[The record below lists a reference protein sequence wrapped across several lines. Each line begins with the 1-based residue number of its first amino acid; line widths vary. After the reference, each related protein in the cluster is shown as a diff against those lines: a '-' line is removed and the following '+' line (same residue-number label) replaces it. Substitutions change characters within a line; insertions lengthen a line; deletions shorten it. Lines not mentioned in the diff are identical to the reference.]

1 MDKDSRIFGFVI
13 GCIVPVLAYVVLDQ
27 VFDLLTQSGVLAN
40 PSGEGI
46 NRRLRTVGLLAI
58 CANLIGFNWA
68 KNQHYDRTMQG
79 IVFPTIIYVAAW
91 IYRYYNVLF

>member
-1 MDKDSRIFGFVI
+1 MDKDSRLFGFVI
-13 GCIVPVLAYVVLDQ
+13 GCVVPVLAYVVLEQ
-27 VFDLLTQSGVLAN
+27 VFDMMTDVGLLAN

-68 KNQHYDRTMQG
+68 KKNRYDYTMQG
-79 IVFPTIIYVAAW
+79 IIYPTLIYVVAW
-91 IYRYYNVLF
+91 IYMHYRVLF